1 MIEDDDYTKEEVAS
15 EEEDELYEHYSVI
28 ADKGQA
34 LLRIDKFLTNR
45 MENTSR
51 NRIQTAADAGNI
63 LVNGVPVKSNYKV
76 KPLDKISIVLPYPV
90 RKVEILPEDIPLDI
104 VYEDDDIIIVNK
116 KAGMVVHPGH
126 GNYTGT
132 LVNALTWH
140 LKDLP
145 LFQNGDMRAGLVH
158 RIDKNTSGILVIAK
172 NERAHAE
179 LAKQFYD
186 HTIDRTYVA
195 LVWGNMP
202 EDEGTIT
209 GHIAR
214 STKDRLKM
222 AVYPEGNIGKHA
234 VTHYKVLK
242 RLGYVNL
249 IECKLET
256 GRTHQIRVHM
266 EYIGHP
272 LFNDERYGGDQI
284 LKGTTFT
291 KYKQFV
297 ANCFALMPRHALH
310 AKSLGFVHPRTKER
324 VFFDSELPEDMAI
337 VIEKW
342 ERYAAGSGQED

>member
-1 MIEDDDYTKEEVAS
+1 MIEDDDYTEEEVAS

-104 VYEDDDIIIVNK
+104 VYEDEDIIIVNK